1 MKLPELA
8 LSQWP
13 HSSTTPP
20 PWQQLSQLLEQLNHE
35 QRLWLS
41 GYLAASSQ
49 QNTTPVSQPSPAPQK
64 HLTVLY
70 GSQTGN
76 GTRVARQLQ
85 AAAEQAGLA
94 TQLHSLADFSAK
106 QLSKHSHVSLIIS
119 THGEGEAPDDA
130 EMFYE
135 QLFGNKAPDLS
146 HLSYSVL
153 ALGDSSYEWF
163 CQTGKEIDEQLAKL
177 GGKRMFKRHDCDVDY
192 QDDAD
197 QWIEAQLPELKKALL
212 ADPNE
217 NNITTLPLPGNLS
230 TTANDQQLANRKS
243 PHLAEITAIQSITGR
258 GSSKNTHHIELTID
272 PEQIQYQPGDSLA
285 ILTNNN
291 SQLVT
296 ALLNHW
302 QIDADAEFQFKGNC
316 HTIQELLTSQVEIT
330 QISKP
335 FIQFMA
341 QHIDDEQLQRL
352 ATSHQHFVDYC
363 QNHQLLDLLQQFD
376 PEATIGPQAALN
388 QLKKIT
394 PRLYSIASS
403 PAVFEDEVHLTVNLE
418 APTAAGYHGLASGF
432 LCDRAQVGDEVAVYV
447 EPNDNFRLPE
457 NNDTP
462 IIMIG
467 PGTGVAP
474 FRAFLQHRQSQL
486 AKGPHWLVFGNPNFA
501 TDFLYQA
508 EWLKAIKNQT
518 LQQLDVAFSRD
529 QEHKIYVQDKLKSQA
544 EQLWQW
550 LQQGAHI
557 YLCGDASRMAKDVEA
572 TLISII
578 AEQGKLDNQAASDYL
593 TTLKRDNRYQKD
605 VY

>member
-13 HSSTTPP
+13 NSSTTPP
-20 PWQQLSQLLEQLNHE
+20 QWQQLNQLLEQLNHE

-41 GYLAASSQ
+41 GFLAAGSQ
-49 QNTTPVSQPSPAPQK
+49 QVNTPISQSSAAPQK

-76 GTRVARQLQ
+76 GTRVAKQLQ
-85 AAAEQAGLA
+85 AAAEQAGIA
-94 TQLHSLADFSAK
+94 TQLHSLADFTAK
-106 QLSKHSHVSLIIS
+106 QLTKHSHVSLIIS

-130 EMFYE
+130 ELFYE

-177 GGKRMFKRHDCDVDY
+177 GGKRLLDRQDCDVDY

-197 QWIEAQLPELKKALL
+197 QWIEVQLPELKKALIT
-212 ADPNE
+212 DSTE
-217 NNITTLPLPGNLS
+217 NNITTLPLPGNL
-230 TTANDQQLANRKS
+230 TAATNNQQLATRKS
-243 PHLAEITAIQSITGR
+243 PHLAEITAIQPITGR

-272 PEQIQYQPGDSLA
+272 PEKIQYQPGDSLA
-285 ILTNNN
+285 ILTNND
-291 SQLVT
+291 SQVVA
-296 ALLNHW
+296 ALIKHW
-302 QIDADAEFQFKGNC
+302 QIDAATEYQFKGSN
-316 HTIQELLTSQVEIT
+316 HSIQQLLTTQVELT

-341 QHIDDEQLQRL
+341 QQLDDELLQQL

-376 PEATIGPQAALN
+376 PEATIKPQAALD

-418 APTAAGYHGLASGF
+418 APTASGHYGLASGF
-432 LCDRAQVGDEVAVYV
+432 LCDSTQVGDEVAVYV
-447 EPNDNFRLPE
+447 EPNDNFRLPAS
-457 NNDTP
+457 NDTP
-462 IIMIG
+462 LIMIG

-474 FRAFLQHRQSQL
+474 FRAFLQHRQSQQ
-486 AKGPHWLVFGNPNFA
+486 AKGQHWLLFGNPNFA
-501 TDFLYQA
+501 TDFLYQT
-508 EWLKAIKNQT
+508 EWLKAKKSQT
-518 LQQLDVAFSRD
+518 LQELDVAFSRD
-529 QEHKIYVQDKLKSQA
+529 QEHKIYVQDKLQSKA
-544 EQLWQW
+544 EQVWQW

-557 YLCGDASRMAKDVEA
+557 YLCGDASRMAKDVES

-578 AEQGKLDNQAASDYL
+578 GKQGKLDNQAASDYL